1 MIQDVYHVIQVQS
14 VTRTSFVQT
23 MQCGVHRFPSH
34 VLKKAQLK
42 EMALCV
48 AKPEVAE
55 EGDPRN
61 LDVTRTRLWLEKSI
75 MDDQVRERY
84 VRILSVR
91 RRQKRI

>member
-1 MIQDVYHVIQVQS
+1 MIQEVYHVIQVQS
-14 VTRTSFVQT
+14 VARSSFVQT
-23 MQCGVHRFPSH
+23 IQCGVHRFPSH
-34 VLKKAQLK
+34 VLKKVQLK

-55 EGDPRN
+55 ENDASLSN
-61 LDVTRTRLWLEKSI
+61 TSTRLWLEKSI